1 MKDLSNI
8 KCIVLSGGGAMFY
21 QMLGIFNELFINK
34 KINMDNITHLYGC
47 SAGAILSVMLAL
59 NYDYNI
65 LKDYFIDRPWHKLI
79 KTDIFQVLSS
89 FTTCG
94 IVNKDIIIK
103 AYDPLFKGKD
113 MDINSINLKDFYDK
127 TNKEVHI
134 YSTNITD
141 GEIVDFSYITHPE
154 WKLIDVLQAS
164 ICLPTIVV
172 PVIKDNKCYIDGGM
186 INNFPSEYAL
196 KQFDNNEIIGIKTES
211 SVGNE
216 NETELNFDNIINFLS
231 YIVFQSHSKLIV
243 KRYVRDELNN
253 LFIINKDAVDMVDVF
268 SVFNS
273 KDKRNEYFEQGRIIY
288 DENI

>member
-34 KINMDNITHLYGC
+34 KINMDSITHLYGC

-59 NYDYNI
+59 NYDYKI

-79 KTDIFQVLSS
+79 KTDIFQVFSS

-134 YSTNITD
+134 YATNITD

-211 SVGNE
+211 SVENE
-216 NETELNFDNIINFLS
+216 NEPELNFDNIINFLS

-273 KDKRNEYFEQGRIIY
+273 KDKRNEYFDQGKIIY

>member
-34 KINMDNITHLYGC
+34 IINMDSITHLYGC

-59 NYDYNI
+59 NYDYKI

-79 KTDIFQVLSS
+79 KTDIFQVFSS

-134 YSTNITD
+134 YATNITD

-186 INNFPSEYAL
+186 INNCPSEYAL

-211 SVGNE
+211 SVENE
-216 NETELNFDNIINFLS
+216 NEPELNFDNIINFLS

-273 KDKRNEYFEQGRIIY
+273 KDKRNEYFDQGKIIY